1 VIRLAV
7 RCDPAGAEVVLAELT
22 VLAPGGVEER
32 SGEGW
37 VEYAIYG
44 AEGEVPDIGDLEA
57 AAGDSFV
64 SVSSS
69 EVADDW
75 ADRWREYHRPVL
87 VADRVWLRPPWEKPR
102 EGALDVMIDPGRA
115 FGTGAHPTTRL
126 CIELML
132 EVPEAERPAQRLL
145 DLGTGS
151 GVLAIA
157 ARKLGWENVR
167 ACDNDPA
174 SVEAAAEN
182 AAANGVEI
190 ELSRC
195 NLRAALPLPAPLVV
209 ANLTAPL
216 LRIVAEGL
224 AATDDQSGGPELL
237 ICSGLLATE
246 ADGVSAAFSAAGLAE
261 ADCRVIGDWAGLCLR
276 RPDRG

>member
-7 RCDPAGAEVVLAELT
+7 RCDPERAEEVLAELT

-44 AEGEVPDIGDLEA
+44 AAGEIPHVGELEA
-57 AAGDSFV
+57 AAGDGFV

-87 VADRVWLRPPWEKPR
+87 VADRVWLRPPWEEPR
-102 EGALDVMIDPGRA
+102 EGALDVAIDPGQA
-115 FGTGAHPTTRL
+115 FGTGAHPTTRV

-132 EVPEAERPAQRLL
+132 EVPEEHRGGEELL

-157 ARKLGWENVR
+157 ARRLGWERVR

-174 SVEAAAEN
+174 SLAAAAEN
-182 AAANGVEI
+182 AAANAVEI
-190 ELSRC
+190 DLSRC
-195 NLRAALPLPAPLVV
+195 DLRAGLPELAPLVV
-209 ANLTAPL
+209 ANLTGPL

-224 AATDDQSGGPELL
+224 TEADRPHTF

-246 ADGVSAAFSAAGLAE
+246 AVDVAAAFAAAGLAE
-261 ADCRVIGDWAGLCLR
+261 DQRRVIGDWAGLALSR
-276 RPDRG
+276 SAG

>member
-7 RCDPAGAEVVLAELT
+7 RCDPERAEEVLAELT
-22 VLAPGGVEER
+22 VLAPGGFEER

-44 AEGEVPDIGDLEA
+44 ASGEVPDVGELEA
-57 AAGDSFV
+57 AAGDGFV

-87 VADRVWLRPPWEKPR
+87 VADRVWLRPPWEEPR
-102 EGALDVMIDPGRA
+102 EGALDVAIDPGQA
-115 FGTGAHPTTRL
+115 FGTGAHPTTRV

-132 EVPEAERPAQRLL
+132 EVPEEDRGGGELL

-157 ARKLGWENVR
+157 ARRLGWDRVR

-174 SVEAAAEN
+174 SLAAAAEN

-190 ELSRC
+190 DLSRC
-195 NLRAALPLPAPLVV
+195 DLRSGLPPLAPLVV

-216 LRIVAEGL
+216 LRIVAAGIDEENRPR
-224 AATDDQSGGPELL
+224 AF

-246 ADGVSAAFSAAGLAE
+246 ADEVAVAFAAAGLTE
-261 ADCRVIGDWAGLCLR
+261 EGRLVIGDWAGLLLR
-276 RPDRG
+276 GQTP